1 KPISTAPIPTVTP
14 SETTPLRQ
22 YTRRARI
29 AQSYALSPVADE
41 PASPMRYVSQGEACP
56 TKSGFIADHDRTT
69 IAKSST
75 FPHDSATR
83 AQEVEINKLKE
94 RVKLLE
100 DGKGMAAEGS
110 RDDAPIK
117 GRRLYEE
124 EVATERV
131 SSDTEE
137 IRLMKKTQQR
147 KSRTKKQKRD
157 FYMAVIKN
165 NLGWKVK
172 DFKGMP
178 FEEVEAKFKTV

>member
-1 KPISTAPIPTVTP
+1 
-14 SETTPLRQ
+14 
-22 YTRRARI
+22 
-29 AQSYALSPVADE
+29 E

-69 IAKSST
+69 ITKSST

-137 IRLMKKTQQR
+137 IRLMKKS
-147 KSRTKKQKRD
+147 K
-157 FYMAVIKN
+157 
-165 NLGWKVK
+165 
-172 DFKGMP
+172 
-178 FEEVEAKFKTV
+178 